1 MFKRLSLSA
10 YLKRNRDICQAATRR
25 RNKEKTARLSNLRR
39 MSLRI
44 AILLSGRHGRG
55 SNMQAIADACT
66 SGQIDGSVALVAGN
80 YSDSPALARA
90 HEMGLMIQ
98 SISSKQSEDAY
109 ARAMRSALH
118 EADADLICLAGYM
131 RKVPDSVVT
140 AYSGRVMNIHAAL
153 LPAFGGQGM
162 YGIRIHQ
169 AVLDYGAKLS
179 GCTVHF
185 VDENY
190 DTGPIIL
197 QSAVP
202 VEESDTAETLAARV
216 LVAEHDTYP
225 RAVALFAE
233 GRLTLDGRRV
243 RIKTP

>member
-1 MFKRLSLSA
+1 MSSG
-10 YLKRNRDICQAATRR
+10 
-25 RNKEKTARLSNLRR
+25 NKEKRARLSYLNP

-55 SNMQAIADACT
+55 SNMQAIAAACA
-66 SGQIDGSVALVAGN
+66 SGRIDGAAALVIGN
-80 YSDSPALARA
+80 HADSPALTRA
-90 HEMGLMIQ
+90 EEMSLPAL
-98 SISSKQSEDAY
+98 SISSRQPEDAY
-109 ARAMRSALH
+109 SEALREALH
-118 EADADLICLAGYM
+118 EARIDLLCLAGYM
-131 RKVPDSVVT
+131 RKVPEAVVA
-140 AYSGRVMNIHAAL
+140 AYPGRIMNIHAAL

-169 AVLDYGAKLS
+169 AVLDYGAKVS

-197 QSAVP
+197 QSVVP
-202 VEESDTAETLAARV
+202 VEEDDTAETLAARV
-216 LVAEHDTYP
+216 LVAEHDAYP

-233 GRLTLDGRRV
+233 GRLLLDGRRV
-243 RIKTP
+243 RISS